1 MEDKQIIELFFERSE
16 SAISEVQKKYS
27 SYCFSIANNILHEK
41 SEAEESVNDTY
52 LAAWNC
58 IPPNNPENL
67 AVFLGKITRNIS
79 LKRFRNH
86 TAKKRGGGEAALI
99 LDEIDECFTAY
110 DNVEN
115 QLMLSEL
122 VDILNVFVE
131 ELPVSER
138 RVFIRRYWYFESVKD
153 IASFYGYSE
162 SKVKM
167 ILKRSRD
174 KLRIT
179 LGKEGYEI

>member
-1 MEDKQIIELFFERSE
+1 MEDKQIIGLFFERSE

-41 SEAEESVNDTY
+41 SESEECLNDTY
-52 LAAWNC
+52 LAAWNS

-67 AVFLGKITRNIS
+67 AAFLGKLTRNIS

-86 TAKKRGGGEAALI
+86 TAKKRGGEETALI
-99 LDEIDECFTAY
+99 LDEIDECFTVY

-122 VDILNVFVE
+122 VDILNDFLE
-131 ELPVSER
+131 ELPLSER
-138 RVFIRRYWYFESVKD
+138 RVFIRRYWYFETVKD
-153 IASFYGYSE
+153 VAAFYGYSE

-174 KLRIT
+174 KLRTT
-179 LGKEGYEI
+179 LSKEGYGI

>member
-1 MEDKQIIELFFERSE
+1 MDDKQIIGLFFERSE
-16 SAISEVQKKYS
+16 AAISAVQKKYS

-67 AVFLGKITRNIS
+67 AAFLGKLTRNIS
-79 LKRFRNH
+79 LKKLRNR
-86 TAKKRGGGEAALI
+86 TAKKRGGGETALI
-99 LDEIDECFTAY
+99 LDEIEECFTAY

-115 QLMLSEL
+115 QLILSEL
-122 VDILNVFVE
+122 VDILNDFLE

-138 RVFIRRYWYFESVKD
+138 RVFIRRYWYFDSIDAICKRT
-153 IASFYGYSE
+153 GYSQ
-162 SKVKM
+162 SKIKSM
-167 ILKRSRD
+167 LLYARQ
-174 KLRIT
+174 KLRNY
-179 LGKEGYEI
+179 LESEGIEL